1 MGAQDSKFA
10 HTPIMTV
17 DLEFSW
23 PQFLWIAFIFVGV
36 PTTIGASIIWT
47 IWRSERTGVEHS
59 TTALDAGRT
68 GSGPL
73 GLWRTGLLAFALGF
87 LSCVGWLSW
96 SADYKGG
103 FRGPGLPAPTQ
114 FPPWQVFACGLTVI
128 LACFVSAHRSQWMKA
143 GGLTAAAGTA
153 AGFTTAFSIDASTD
167 ATGQAGVGVALST
180 IGWGLTLTALM
191 LLRGKWSR
199 RE

>member
-1 MGAQDSKFA
+1 MGAHDSKYA
-10 HTPIMTV
+10 HTPTMTV

-47 IWRSERTGVEHS
+47 IWRSERTGLEHS
-59 TTALDAGRT
+59 TTALGGGHT
-68 GSGPL
+68 GSGSL
-73 GLWRTGLLAFALGF
+73 GLWSTGLLAFALGF

-114 FPPWQVFACGLTVI
+114 FPTWQVVACGLTVI
-128 LACFVSAHRSQWMKA
+128 LACFGSAHCSRWMKA
-143 GGLTAAAGTA
+143 GGMTAAAGTA

-167 ATGQAGVGVALST
+167 VTGQAGVGVALST

-199 RE
+199 RG

>member
-73 GLWRTGLLAFALGF
+73 GLWRTGLLAFALAFCLVWAGSAGQPTTKADSAAPACLPRRSF
-87 LSCVGWLSW
+87 L
-96 SADYKGG
+96 
-103 FRGPGLPAPTQ
+103 PGRCLPA
-114 FPPWQVFACGLTVI
+114 
-128 LACFVSAHRSQWMKA
+128 
-143 GGLTAAAGTA
+143 
-153 AGFTTAFSIDASTD
+153 D
-167 ATGQAGVGVALST
+167 
-180 IGWGLTLTALM
+180 
-191 LLRGKWSR
+191 
-199 RE
+199 

>member
-47 IWRSERTGVEHS
+47 IWRSERSGVEHS
-59 TTALDAGRT
+59 TALDAGRT

-73 GLWRTGLLAFALGF
+73 GLWRTGLLAFALGL

-114 FPPWQVFACGLTVI
+114 FPPWQVFCLRINGDPRVFRFRTSVAMDEGRRPDCSCRHGCGI
-128 LACFVSAHRSQWMKA
+128 HH
-143 GGLTAAAGTA
+143 
-153 AGFTTAFSIDASTD
+153 SI
-167 ATGQAGVGVALST
+167 QY
-180 IGWGLTLTALM
+180 
-191 LLRGKWSR
+191 R
-199 RE
+199 RQY